1 MLNFADIHL
10 FIRISKSGG
19 ITRAAKLLGITPA
32 AASAALKRLER
43 QLNTQLFERS
53 TRWLRLTQ
61 AGEDFLTYCEQSLQI
76 LDEGIAVLQQRRIDL
91 SGEIHLG
98 APSDLGRDRLDE
110 ILEPFRRQHPRI
122 SLIMHLSDAV
132 QDFYQNPLD
141 VALRYGVLRD
151 SNLIAKKLSD
161 NDRVICA
168 APGYIERHGQ
178 PDSIEALRQHNCICY
193 YRNGELF
200 NRWRVVF
207 QEKTTEVT
215 VYGDRAADDGALVR
229 KWALQGHGI
238 AYKFRFD
245 IDNDLNEGRLI
256 DLFPGASCE
265 KIPLYVIY
273 PSKQYQS
280 ARLTA
285 LLVFLQ
291 NTFAAFKELSDKN
304 SAGLPPNQS
313 L

>member
-1 MLNFADIHL
+1 MLNFADIQL

-32 AASAALKRLER
+32 AASAALKRLEQ

-53 TRWLRLTQ
+53 TRSLRLTQ
-61 AGEDFLTYCEQSLQI
+61 AGEDFVSYCEQSLQI
-76 LDEGIAVLQQRRIDL
+76 LDEGIAVLQERRVSL

-98 APSDLGRDRLDE
+98 APSDLGRDRLDQ
-110 ILEPFRRQHPRI
+110 ILEPFRCQHPNI
-122 SLIMHLSDAV
+122 SLIMHLSDAI

-141 VALRYGVLRD
+141 MVLRYGVLKD

-168 APGYIERHGQ
+168 APSYIEHFGQ
-178 PDSIEALRQHNCICY
+178 PDSIDALCRHNCICY

-207 QEKTTEVT
+207 QEKTREVL
-215 VYGDRAADDGALVR
+215 VSGNRSADDGALVR

-245 IDNDLNEGRLI
+245 IYNDLNEGRLI
-256 DLFPGASCE
+256 DLFPEAKCE
-265 KIPLYVIY
+265 QVPLYIIY

-280 ARLTA
+280 ARLKA
-285 LLVFLQ
+285 LITFLQ
-291 NTFAAFKELSDKN
+291 NAFSAFK
-304 SAGLPPNQS
+304 
-313 L
+313 